1 MKLRDRSNLKSTA
14 WYYDYSEVVAHNFGA
29 ATTTVSTSSRRSER
43 LAEKRSSAK
52 RKQLSSRLSEIL
64 PKRNKTQARSVTPI
78 PASHDSACASSD
90 QPRAPTRSG
99 LRPVVPKK
107 PIYSPLQDRTRGCW
121 LPTPAQR
128 RKNGVERALFVE
140 EASSGT
146 VVSSGQAV
154 NGKAAT
160 TGNPFDDLKA
170 RLHASAIP
178 KNLPCREQQ
187 FEKIKLFISCCLKA
201 EIGGRPEGFF
211 LRCIYISGVP
221 GTGKTVTI
229 RHAVHSLLSDKKI
242 PKFSYCE
249 VNGMQVLDPKCVY
262 LEMVRA
268 MKKAW
273 KFKSTDNAR
282 KVLDQT
288 FSKVDR
294 NRLPMVLLMDEVD
307 LLISSR
313 QRVLYQLFDWST
325 QEEAKLIVLAVANT
339 LDFPER
345 VLSKRISSRV

>member
-107 PIYSPLQDRTRGCW
+107 PIYSPLQDRTRA
-121 LPTPAQR
+121 PAQR

-201 EIGGRPEGFF
+201 EIGG
-211 LRCIYISGVP
+211 CIYISGVP

-249 VNGMQVLDPKCVY
+249 VLDPKCVY

-345 VLSKRISSRV
+345 VLSKRISSRVRLQSN